1 MSEERHQYKYNYSV
15 CVSPLFGS
23 VLAKRLVEFLE
34 LTRILGVQQ
43 VFFYDFHVSS
53 VIHRVLSFYQDKVS
67 RSLGVLRP
75 VNQYGYIK
83 AVPGHGPEMGYC
95 DGIPHRWGG

>member
-1 MSEERHQYKYNYSV
+1 MVVQVSEEKHEYKYNYSI

-34 LTRILGVQQ
+34 LTRILGAQQ

-53 VIHRVLSFYQDKVS
+53 VIERVLRFYQDKV
-67 RSLGVLRP
+67 RRCDF
-75 VNQYGYIK
+75 
-83 AVPGHGPEMGYC
+83 GHCRQTSIQKKPADWYSA
-95 DGIPHRWGG
+95 DWHSSN